1 MAPESN
7 NFVPFSEM
15 IQDLKNDFCKA
26 QSQKELLSMK
36 FDFLTSKLENA
47 KKLKSQIEDLTLKED
62 FMDDD
67 QVKEEEMKTKERLEA
82 PMKIIAN
89 IEEFEND
96 SDYLNFNKI
105 QILRGKIESVKSS
118 LRKTDD
124 SESHLE
130 CIICLS
136 IPKCQKESV
145 FIYSCNQDHLLCR
158 DCIQRVNS
166 CPSRFLFK
174 KF

>member
-15 IQDLKNDFCKA
+15 IQDLKNDSCKA

-36 FDFLTSKLENA
+36 FDFLTLKLENA

-67 QVKEEEMKTKERLEA
+67 QVKEEEMKTKERLET
-82 PMKIIAN
+82 PLKIIAN

-130 CIICLS
+130 CIICLFV
-136 IPKCQKESV
+136 PKSQKGNV
-145 FIYSCNQDHLLCR
+145 IIYSCNQDHLLCR

-166 CPSRFLFK
+166 CPSIYLIH
-174 KF
+174 